1 MDTGPAY
8 QPCQEEQGDD
18 DEYTTE
24 EEMGECAIDDEDSK
38 DISSEMIVFQR
49 VEGPAQLPSG
59 RSLLSTLLSKPQELA
74 GATMSSPSVAP
85 SQDSPVGGLKIQP
98 LVISPFDEMLTTKL
112 TESLRQ
118 NLLLDRKLQH
128 QLQISKHSGEYHNH
142 NHLFDVFY
150 P

>member
-8 QPCQEEQGDD
+8 RPRLQEEQGDD

-24 EEMGECAIDDEDSK
+24 EEMGECAIDDEDSE

-74 GATMSSPSVAP
+74 TMSSHSVAL

-98 LVISPFDEMLTTKL
+98 LAISPLATRQNMLTNEL
-112 TESLRQ
+112 TESL
-118 NLLLDRKLQH
+118 
-128 QLQISKHSGEYHNH
+128 
-142 NHLFDVFY
+142 
-150 P
+150 